1 MGDTQ
6 ATMARAVATQRPLGQ
21 SAGLAGLAGLALWA
35 VAGLG
40 FVQFVQCFVGPSRP
54 GYRLDR
60 YRTLR
65 RAADSDEDDDSLAD
79 FWIQDVSPKGRKVIQ
94 VYRKLTALK
103 ADEQSEIEEVMK
115 QLDSEQKKMLNSV
128 LAARQDADRP
138 IESSQPENGDSP
150 KRLYKKLQ
158 LLKEDDEVVK
168 WRQTIDPQLLQS
180 VQNIIEKEQMKLA
193 DAEQAKESELDDEEA
208 VAEAWKIFQAQ
219 FPKAAEKEIYMTT
232 PCREADVKYRFRR
245 LMESMEID
253 SATALQIVDRDSTP
267 MFVDPDFVRRT
278 WKAMVKVTGREDAL
292 DNIVLKH
299 PGSLVTQPTNVK
311 AKINE
316 IKTGAAVIGAFTD
329 IGKSFSGLFAGGLVA
344 GIVTRQ
350 ALRSRSRSRRSRGGR
365 GGRTA
370 LRAVN
375 PDAEDFDEPPIELRG
390 FSLAQAF
397 LVAGALLIVISFGDY
412 FVFGTGGGGGIG
424 GLTFIYAVPVML
436 LGAALLYAELL
447 PVEVETDPDAVGLF
461 DTKATSTMQK
471 VKADVTRHRYGD
483 DAHLDS
489 SLKALGLVGAGGRYP
504 KLLKIIES
512 KAPNG
517 EFAFRLLFESKDLP
531 FTIWSDPMKIVAC
544 DRFFGPGI
552 WTEITKYDAG
562 KRIAELKLTTGNK
575 PSSPSE
581 A

>member
-1 MGDTQ
+1 M
-6 ATMARAVATQRPLGQ
+6 
-21 SAGLAGLAGLALWA
+21 
-35 VAGLG
+35 
-40 FVQFVQCFVGPSRP
+40 GPSRP

-158 LLKEDDEVVK
+158 LLKDDDEVVK